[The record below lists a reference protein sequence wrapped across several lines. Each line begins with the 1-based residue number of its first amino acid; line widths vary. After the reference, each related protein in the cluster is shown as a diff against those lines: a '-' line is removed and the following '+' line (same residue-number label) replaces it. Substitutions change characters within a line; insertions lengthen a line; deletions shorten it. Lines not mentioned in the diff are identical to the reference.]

1 MTADCQKGVIIQ
13 NELGFLLQ
21 YWFLVQASTV
31 HSGDK
36 VSREALNEIFSIS
49 RRSSCCSILHSA
61 AAKDVKQVLRKS
73 NSLPFF
79 DILPLIHFGDPR
91 QNLTQL
97 FNTGL

>member
-36 VSREALNEIFSIS
+36 VSREALNEIFSIA
-49 RRSSCCSILHSA
+49 RRSSCCSILRSA
-61 AAKDVKQVLRKS
+61 AAEDVKQVSRKS
-73 NSLPFF
+73 NSLPLCNIFT
-79 DILPLIHFGDPR
+79 PLDSYYTLWGPLKI
-91 QNLTQL
+91 
-97 FNTGL
+97 